1 MSLIDITNITADNL
15 HTLCSSGLTD
25 LFFTTSMNEKELSEN
40 FSIIMDKAR
49 EYGRE
54 NEVFSHYQQQA
65 QLWSISELWEKPKPF
80 GNCIHPVPFPMNSL
94 PDVLKDYI
102 TEISRNIQ
110 VYPEMCILPALS
122 VLSMCV
128 QGKAEIRNPG
138 GGNTETLNLYTLTIA
153 EPGERKSGVFKAL
166 TSPVYSFQREENQRR
181 EPLMREYNIK
191 KSLLTKQ
198 LETASKGKNFNPER
212 AMEISEELD
221 SLEPVYPLT
230 LNVTDTTPEA
240 LASELIKN
248 NERISILSD
257 EGGIFDILSGLY
269 SSGTPN
275 IDLFL
280 QAYDGAPYN
289 VIRCNRRTVNL
300 ENPLITF
307 GIMAQTEPFR
317 RAMSNPQFSGRGLV
331 HRFMFAF
338 PESRTGTRT
347 FHSEPVSDKT
357 KNAYKQLI
365 YRLLSMKTPAQIPV
379 IKCDR
384 EAYNLFKDYHDS
396 IEIKF
401 HEGNM
406 FEDLKEWGNKQ
417 VGRAFKIAGILHL
430 CEHQADELL
439 NGDTAF
445 KAINI
450 AVWAEEQ
457 ALKAFGEYADSE
469 EDKQVKYVLG
479 RIKKSGSL
487 MLTKREIMRN
497 CQKFKTIEELE
508 EPLEILLDMGYIREI
523 NTEYTGTGR
532 KPSPKFKINPL
543 IYT

>member
-1 MSLIDITNITADNL
+1 MSLIDISNITSEKV
-15 HTLCSSGLTD
+15 HILCSEGITEH
-25 LFFTTSMNEKELSEN
+25 FFTISRDEKELSEN

-80 GNCIHPVPFPMNSL
+80 GNYIPPVPFPMNSL

-198 LETASKGKNFNPER
+198 LETVSKGKNCNPER

-280 QAYDGAPYN
+280 KSYDGSPYN
-289 VIRCNRRTVNL
+289 VIRRTQHSINL

-357 KNAYKQLI
+357 KQAYKQLI

-396 IEIKF
+396 IERKF

-430 CEHQADELL
+430 CEHQTDELL

-457 ALKAFGEYADSE
+457 ALKAFGEYADN
-469 EDKQVKYVLG
+469 EDDKLVKYVLNK
-479 RIKKSGSL
+479 IKKNKASKLS
-487 MLTKREIMRN
+487 KRDIYRMCRG
-497 CQKFKTIEELE
+497 KMKSPEELD
-508 EPLEILLDMGYIREI
+508 EPLEILSDMGYIREI

-532 KPSPKFKINPL
+532 KPSPEYKINPFL
-543 IYT
+543 

>member
-1 MSLIDITNITADNL
+1 MSLIDISNITSEKV
-15 HTLCSSGLTD
+15 HILCSEGITEH
-25 LFFTTSMNEKELSEN
+25 FFTISRDEKELSEN

-65 QLWSISELWEKPKPF
+65 QLWSIPELWEKPKPF
-80 GNCIHPVPFPMNSL
+80 GNHIPPVPFPMNSL

-198 LETASKGKNFNPER
+198 LETVSKGKNCNPER

-221 SLEPVYPLT
+221 SLQPVYPLT

-280 QAYDGAPYN
+280 KSYDGSPYN
-289 VIRCNRRTVNL
+289 VIRRTQHSINL

-357 KNAYKQLI
+357 KQAYKQLI

-396 IEIKF
+396 VERKF
-401 HEGNM
+401 HEGNI
-406 FEDLKEWGNKQ
+406 FADLKEWGNKQ

-430 CEHQADELL
+430 CEHQTDELL

-457 ALKAFGEYADSE
+457 ALKAFGEYADN
-469 EDKQVKYVLG
+469 EDDKLVKYVLNK
-479 RIKKSGSL
+479 IKKNKASKLS
-487 MLTKREIMRN
+487 KRDIYRMCRG
-497 CQKFKTIEELE
+497 KMKSPEELD
-508 EPLEILLDMGYIREI
+508 EPLEILSDMGYIREI

-532 KPSPKFKINPL
+532 KPSPEYKINPFL
-543 IYT
+543 